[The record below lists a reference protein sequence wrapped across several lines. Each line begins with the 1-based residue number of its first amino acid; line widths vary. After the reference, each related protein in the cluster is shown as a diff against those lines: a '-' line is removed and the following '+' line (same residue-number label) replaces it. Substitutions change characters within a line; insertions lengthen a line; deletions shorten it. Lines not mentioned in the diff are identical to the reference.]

1 MFCGEITNESIVN
14 ARGSYGVALAI
25 DSSEDKCESRKTM
38 VQNQLKFSKDS
49 QTARSSIKNLK
60 QHVTNVTPE
69 AFSEPNETSSLEL
82 FVKIVNGWKPLEWG

>member
-25 DSSEDKCESRKTM
+25 DSSEDKYESRKTM

-49 QTARSSIKNLK
+49 
-60 QHVTNVTPE
+60 
-69 AFSEPNETSSLEL
+69 
-82 FVKIVNGWKPLEWG
+82 